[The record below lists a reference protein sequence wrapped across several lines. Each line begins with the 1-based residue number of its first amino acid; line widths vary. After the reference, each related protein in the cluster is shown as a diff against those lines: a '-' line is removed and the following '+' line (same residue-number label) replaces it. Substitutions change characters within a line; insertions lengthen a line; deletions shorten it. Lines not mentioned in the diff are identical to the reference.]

1 MYINHRLITPYHP
14 RGNGVAE
21 NHVKSSCN
29 MIRKMVQD
37 RSHHWDRHVPFI
49 QLAMNTR
56 TVHLH
61 NSSPFSLFFARQAN
75 GFSNYTNDEGQPL
88 SQDEML
94 ERLKYM
100 TETVFPAVAEK
111 AKATQAKMIAR
122 FNATVLHNEY
132 PDGAKVMTLDPLKGD
147 KLTPRYEGPYT
158 VVQRTSTGAYTLKDG
173 TGEILG
179 RNYAPSQLKLVLDD
193 FDDTETYEV
202 EAIVDHRPSRVT
214 PHVTE
219 YFVKW
224 KGFSSDKNTW
234 EPEEHFIERRC
245 IADYWADHHA
255 KYALPTALPTALPS
269 KRKRTA
275 RVMKSRK
282 ISKH

>member
-1 MYINHRLITPYHP
+1 
-14 RGNGVAE
+14 
-21 NHVKSSCN
+21 
-29 MIRKMVQD
+29 
-37 RSHHWDRHVPFI
+37 
-49 QLAMNTR
+49 
-56 TVHLH
+56 
-61 NSSPFSLFFARQAN
+61 
-75 GFSNYTNDEGQPL
+75 
-88 SQDEML
+88 
-94 ERLKYM
+94 M
-100 TETVFPAVAEK
+100 TEVVFPAVAEK

-158 VVQRTSTGAYTLKDG
+158 VVQRTSTGAYVLKDG

-214 PHVTE
+214 PHASE
-219 YFVKW
+219 YLVKW
-224 KGFSSDKNTW
+224 KGYSSDKNTW

-245 IADYWADHHA
+245 IAEYWADHHA
-255 KYALPTALPTALPS
+255 KHDTPTALPS